1 MENVELY
8 HHGIKGQK
16 WGVRR
21 YQNSDGTLTD
31 EGRKR
36 YSSSI
41 RTSISVPKGSIA
53 YRAVVLNSDGS
64 YKFRGKDYTFVDMT
78 DDYMEF
84 NKHISEGFGGRFT
97 GEVQLKTTKNLKI
110 ASPDDYMN
118 AFLKS
123 YSIDTQVAL
132 NKIPKDVTDRGNYFL
147 KNYRDITGIGYVD
160 GDRYEGSNN
169 EAFLKVIKTLK
180 DFGFDGCIDPV
191 DWKYVKDA
199 KPMIVFDPGK
209 NLQIESVDKW

>member
-1 MENVELY
+1 
-8 HHGIKGQK
+8 
-16 WGVRR
+16 
-21 YQNSDGTLTD
+21 
-31 EGRKR
+31 
-36 YSSSI
+36 
-41 RTSISVPKGSIA
+41 
-53 YRAVVLNSDGS
+53 
-64 YKFRGKDYTFVDMT
+64 
-78 DDYMEF
+78 
-84 NKHISEGFGGRFT
+84 
-97 GEVQLKTTKNLKI
+97 
-110 ASPDDYMN
+110 MN

-199 KPMIVFDPGK
+199 KPMIVFDPDK